1 MAKSQTRSRY
11 RRGDTR
17 RRKQRGGDTYKVY
30 IFYHIYCNKYTMP
43 VLSDQVAKIVFSG
56 LYKSVDSIKCFLAG
70 DQEQITKAEEFLK
83 NSGDKFKIEDKGPGD
98 TSFERFTLS
107 KIPKYITDGDRFLY
121 LHTKGVSEKHAD
133 NHNVYWWRTWM
144 EYNLINKY
152 KFCLEKL
159 NEYDIV
165 GVGYT
170 TKMIGPHFSGNFW
183 WTKGSYFKTLPKDA
197 EGNLNIGNGYLD
209 PENFVFKG
217 ENPKHIDIDSKASS
231 DPNQDWYS
239 AKDKINRVANRSHE
253 PSESNAPKTGGRRKT
268 R

>member
-1 MAKSQTRSRY
+1 
-11 RRGDTR
+11 
-17 RRKQRGGDTYKVY
+17 
-30 IFYHIYCNKYTMP
+30 
-43 VLSDQVAKIVFSG
+43 
-56 LYKSVDSIKCFLAG
+56 
-70 DQEQITKAEEFLK
+70 
-83 NSGDKFKIEDKGPGD
+83 
-98 TSFERFTLS
+98 
-107 KIPKYITDGDRFLY
+107 
-121 LHTKGVSEKHAD
+121 
-133 NHNVYWWRTWM
+133 
-144 EYNLINKY
+144 
-152 KFCLEKL
+152 
-159 NEYDIV
+159 V